1 MEITFNNVTYKE
13 NVRTPLEKTYLKNF
27 SYTFTSGKVYS
38 IIGDSD
44 SGKEKI
50 GLLINAVNKPLI
62 GTIKIG
68 KYLNDGK
75 YIKNINGLRMNV
87 GYLKENPNEFL
98 FNKIVKSE
106 LEFGLKYF
114 KYKLNKKN
122 IRISEAL
129 KLVGLNEEYL
139 KRRID
144 SLNISEKKKVS
155 LASILIFNPSVIIIE
170 EPSIFLNYRD
180 NEKLIKLIKLL
191 KDKYNKTIILI
202 SKDTNLSY
210 KVSDEIILLNKGSI
224 VYAGNKSI
232 LEDEKVLNNINVD
245 VPEIVK
251 FINISNKFDANL
263 TYTSNILDLIK
274 EVYRNAKQ

>member
-263 TYTSNILDLIK
+263 TYTCNILDLIK
-274 EVYRNAKQ
+274 EVYRNAK

>member
-27 SYTFTSGKVYS
+27 SYTLTSGKVYS

-274 EVYRNAKQ
+274 EVYRNAK

>member
-210 KVSDEIILLNKGSI
+210 KVSDEIILLNKGSM

-274 EVYRNAKQ
+274 EVYRNAK

>member
-75 YIKNINGLRMNV
+75 YIKNINSLRMNV

-98 FNKIVKSE
+98 FNKTVKSE

-155 LASILIFNPSVIIIE
+155 LASILIFNPGVIILE

-251 FINISNKFDANL
+251 FINISNKFDAKL

-274 EVYRNAKQ
+274 EVYRNAK

>member
-98 FNKIVKSE
+98 FNKTVKSE

-129 KLVGLNEEYL
+129 KLIGLNEEYL

-155 LASILIFNPSVIIIE
+155 LASILIFNPGVIILE

-251 FINISNKFDANL
+251 FINISNKFDAKL

-274 EVYRNAKQ
+274 EVYRNAK

>member
-1 MEITFNNVTYKE
+1 MEITFNNATYKE

-155 LASILIFNPSVIIIE
+155 LASILIFNPGVIILE
-170 EPSIFLNYRD
+170 EPSMFLNYRD

-274 EVYRNAKQ
+274 EVYRNAK

>member
-139 KRRID
+139 KRKID

-155 LASILIFNPSVIIIE
+155 LASILIFNPSVIILE

-274 EVYRNAKQ
+274 EVYRNAK

>member
-98 FNKIVKSE
+98 FNKTVKSE

-155 LASILIFNPSVIIIE
+155 LASILIFNPGVIILE

-251 FINISNKFDANL
+251 FINISNKFDAKL

-274 EVYRNAKQ
+274 EVYRNAK

>member
-27 SYTFTSGKVYS
+27 SYTFKSGKVYS

-98 FNKIVKSE
+98 FNKTVKSE

-155 LASILIFNPSVIIIE
+155 LASILIFNPGVIILE

-274 EVYRNAKQ
+274 EVYRNAK

>member
-155 LASILIFNPSVIIIE
+155 LASILIFNPGVIILE

-210 KVSDEIILLNKGSI
+210 KVSDEIILLNKGSM

-232 LEDEKVLNNINVD
+232 LEDEKVLNNINID
-245 VPEIVK
+245 APEIVK

-274 EVYRNAKQ
+274 EVYRNAK

>member
-50 GLLINAVNKPLI
+50 GLLINAVNKPFI

-251 FINISNKFDANL
+251 FINISNKFDAKL

-274 EVYRNAKQ
+274 EVYRNAK

>member
-68 KYLNDGK
+68 KYLNNGK

-274 EVYRNAKQ
+274 EVYRNAK

>member
-38 IIGDSD
+38 IIGDGD

-98 FNKIVKSE
+98 FNKTVKSE

-155 LASILIFNPSVIIIE
+155 LASILIFNPSVIILE
-170 EPSIFLNYRD
+170 EPSMFLNYRD

-274 EVYRNAKQ
+274 EVYRNAK

>member
-38 IIGDSD
+38 IIGDSE

-139 KRRID
+139 KRKID

-155 LASILIFNPSVIIIE
+155 LASILIFNPGVIILE

-274 EVYRNAKQ
+274 EVYRNAK

>member
-50 GLLINAVNKPLI
+50 GLLINAVNKPHI

-155 LASILIFNPSVIIIE
+155 LASILIFNPSVIILE
-170 EPSIFLNYRD
+170 EPSLFLNYRD

-274 EVYRNAKQ
+274 EVYRNAK

>member
-98 FNKIVKSE
+98 FNKIVKLE

-210 KVSDEIILLNKGSI
+210 KVSDEIILLNKGSM

-274 EVYRNAKQ
+274 EVYRNAK

>member
-98 FNKIVKSE
+98 FNKTVKSE

-155 LASILIFNPSVIIIE
+155 LASILIFNPGVIILE
-170 EPSIFLNYRD
+170 EPSMFLNYRD

-274 EVYRNAKQ
+274 EVYRNAK

>member
-50 GLLINAVNKPLI
+50 GLLINAVNKPHI

-155 LASILIFNPSVIIIE
+155 LASILIFNPSVIILE
-170 EPSIFLNYRD
+170 EPSLFLNYRD

-210 KVSDEIILLNKGSI
+210 KVSDEIILLNKGSM

-274 EVYRNAKQ
+274 EVYRNAK

>member
-1 MEITFNNVTYKE
+1 MEIAFNNVTYKE

-155 LASILIFNPSVIIIE
+155 LASILIFNPGVIILE
-170 EPSIFLNYRD
+170 EPSMFLNYRD

-274 EVYRNAKQ
+274 EVYRNAK

>member
-98 FNKIVKSE
+98 FNKTVKSE

-155 LASILIFNPSVIIIE
+155 LASILIFNPSVIILE
-170 EPSIFLNYRD
+170 ETSMFLNYRD

-251 FINISNKFDANL
+251 FINISNKFDAKL

-274 EVYRNAKQ
+274 EVYRNAK

>member
-98 FNKIVKSE
+98 FNKTVKSE

-155 LASILIFNPSVIIIE
+155 LASILIFNPSVIILE

-180 NEKLIKLIKLL
+180 KEKLIKLIKLL

-274 EVYRNAKQ
+274 EVYRNAK

>member
-38 IIGDSD
+38 IIGDGD

-75 YIKNINGLRMNV
+75 YIKNVNGLRMNV

-98 FNKIVKSE
+98 FNKTVKSE

-129 KLVGLNEEYL
+129 KLIGLNEEYL

-155 LASILIFNPSVIIIE
+155 LASILIFNPSVIILE
-170 EPSIFLNYRD
+170 EPSMFLNYRD

-251 FINISNKFDANL
+251 FINISNKFDVNL

-274 EVYRNAKQ
+274 EVYRNAK

>member
-251 FINISNKFDANL
+251 FINISNKFDAKL

-274 EVYRNAKQ
+274 EVYRNAK

>member
-98 FNKIVKSE
+98 FNKTVKSE

-155 LASILIFNPSVIIIE
+155 LASILIFNPGVIILG

-251 FINISNKFDANL
+251 FINISNKFDAKL

-274 EVYRNAKQ
+274 EVYRNAK

>member
-27 SYTFTSGKVYS
+27 SYSFTSGKVYS

-155 LASILIFNPSVIIIE
+155 LASILIFNPGVIILE

-274 EVYRNAKQ
+274 EVYRNAK

>member
-50 GLLINAVNKPLI
+50 GLLINAVNKPFI

-122 IRISEAL
+122 IRISEAP

-155 LASILIFNPSVIIIE
+155 LASILIFNPGVIILE

-274 EVYRNAKQ
+274 EVYRNAK

>member
-1 MEITFNNVTYKE
+1 MEIAFNNVTYKE

-155 LASILIFNPSVIIIE
+155 LASILIFNPGVIILE

-251 FINISNKFDANL
+251 FINISNKFDAKL

-274 EVYRNAKQ
+274 EVYRNAK

>member
-50 GLLINAVNKPLI
+50 GLLINTVNKPLI

-274 EVYRNAKQ
+274 EVYRNAK

>member
-98 FNKIVKSE
+98 FNKTVKSE

-155 LASILIFNPSVIIIE
+155 LASILIFKPGVIILE

-274 EVYRNAKQ
+274 EVYRNAK

>member
-98 FNKIVKSE
+98 FNKTVKSE

-155 LASILIFNPSVIIIE
+155 LASILIFNPGVIILE

-210 KVSDEIILLNKGSI
+210 KVSDEIILLNKGSM

-232 LEDEKVLNNINVD
+232 LEDEKVLNNINID

>member
-1 MEITFNNVTYKE
+1 MEIAFNNVTYKE

-274 EVYRNAKQ
+274 EVYRNAK

>member
-98 FNKIVKSE
+98 FNKTVKSE

-191 KDKYNKTIILI
+191 KDKYNKNIILI

-274 EVYRNAKQ
+274 EVYRNAK

>member
-98 FNKIVKSE
+98 FNKTVKSE

-155 LASILIFNPSVIIIE
+155 LASILIFNPSVIILE
-170 EPSIFLNYRD
+170 EPSLFLNYRD

-210 KVSDEIILLNKGSI
+210 KVSDEIILLNKGSM

-274 EVYRNAKQ
+274 EVYRNAK

>member
-98 FNKIVKSE
+98 FNKTVKSE

-155 LASILIFNPSVIIIE
+155 LASILIFNPSIIILE

-274 EVYRNAKQ
+274 EVYRNAK

>member
-75 YIKNINGLRMNV
+75 YIKNINSLRMNV

-98 FNKIVKSE
+98 FNKTVKSE

-155 LASILIFNPSVIIIE
+155 LASILIFNPGVIILE

-274 EVYRNAKQ
+274 EVYRNAK

>member
-98 FNKIVKSE
+98 FNKIVKLE

-170 EPSIFLNYRD
+170 EPSIFINYRD

-210 KVSDEIILLNKGSI
+210 KVSDEIILLNKGSM

-274 EVYRNAKQ
+274 EVYRNAK

>member
-155 LASILIFNPSVIIIE
+155 LASILIFNPGVIILE

-210 KVSDEIILLNKGSI
+210 KVSDKIILLNKGSI

-274 EVYRNAKQ
+274 EVYRNAK